1 MLNHIFVKGS
11 QMNLREVSEGL
22 NILFRFIGANCVYN
36 SSLLPLLL
44 LLETVNVSRLDKMGL
59 VRRELNV

>member
-11 QMNLREVSEGL
+11 QTNLREVSEGL
-22 NILFRFIGANCVYN
+22 NIIFRFIGVNCVYN
-36 SSLLPLLL
+36 SGLLLLLL
-44 LLETVNVSRLDKMGL
+44 LLETVNVSRLDKMSL